1 MLRVLGVML
10 LAGASVASA
19 GANAGERYVEVW
31 NPPEA
36 RQAPHA
42 GNHVASKPKPHRV
55 SAAIRTAKM
64 KSNHVAVSTLK
75 PAKHA
80 HAARTLT
87 WNSAAQ
93 ARDLPPLLTPE
104 GNVLRVGAKGAQ
116 PPQVTR

>member
-10 LAGASVASA
+10 LAGCSI
-19 GANAGERYVEVW
+19 ANAGEHYVEVW

-42 GNHVASKPKPHRV
+42 GSHAAVKPKPHRV
-55 SAAIRTAKM
+55 SATVRTAKV
-64 KSNHVAVSTLK
+64 KPNHVAASTQK

-80 HAARTLT
+80 HAVRTLT
-87 WNSAAQ
+87 WNASPQ

-104 GNVLRVGAKGAQ
+104 GNVLRVGAQGAQ
-116 PPQVTR
+116 PQVTR

>member
-10 LAGASVASA
+10 LACASV
-19 GANAGERYVEVW
+19 ANAGEHYIEVW

-42 GNHVASKPKPHRV
+42 SAHAAVKPKTHRV
-55 SAAIRTAKM
+55 SATIRTAKV
-64 KSNHVAVSTLK
+64 KPNHVATSTVK

-80 HAARTLT
+80 HAIRALT
-87 WNSAAQ
+87 WNAAPQ

-104 GNVLRVGAKGAQ
+104 DNVLRVGAQGAQ
-116 PPQVTR
+116 PQVTR